1 VLKSKEKE
9 LRIDV
14 AVDVVLGSI
23 RKVENYI
30 LDDKCWD
37 NLASVCD
44 EVPKHVLAL
53 SQQKVGKL
61 RAAQLGETFNAML
74 REASARVCEARS
86 LQCYQV
92 LRAWL
97 NGSKNEFNLLENAGK
112 LCGHLSG
119 HMSANLHNDLTK
131 LEAFS
136 DAIVHLIIQIAC
148 NVRPDLKHDSVADLP
163 MTLQKQAEDVFGPHA
178 AG

>member
-1 VLKSKEKE
+1 ME
-9 LRIDV
+9 
-14 AVDVVLGSI
+14 
-23 RKVENYI
+23 
-30 LDDKCWD
+30 DKCWD
-37 NLASVCD
+37 NFASVCE
-44 EVPKHVLAL
+44 EVSKHVLAL

-74 REASARVCEARS
+74 REASARIFEAWA

-97 NGSKNEFNLLENAGK
+97 NGSKHEFNLLENAGK

-148 NVRPDLKHDSVADLP
+148 RVRPDPKHDSVADLP
-163 MTLQKQAEDVFGPHA
+163 MTLQKQVEDVFGSCRGLRLKLGSRFFFPTKGVREGTPYMLPA
-178 AG
+178 